1 MFENF
6 DFLWKISIFG
16 QKFRF
21 WTKISIFDL
30 KFRFSTK
37 HFDRRQ
43 KIQSSTKNFDLWP
56 NILISTRI
64 LWKYKFGAKLQFFTQ
79 ISLDRSKFQLS
90 TQTSSGSK
98 LEFQTIQIFNPNF
111 NGRPKF
117 WWSIEISI
125 FFTKIS
131 IFGKKIVKFSTEI
144 PTFENCN
151 YRN

>member
-21 WTKISIFDL
+21 STKNFDHRPNISIFD
-30 KFRFSTK
+30 K
-37 HFDRRQ
+37 

-64 LWKYKFGAKLQFFTQ
+64 LWNCNFSPKFHWTDQNFNYRPKLRVDQNWNFKQFKFSTQ
-79 ISLDRSKFQLS
+79 ISMDDQNFDGRSKF
-90 TQTSSGSK
+90 
-98 LEFQTIQIFNPNF
+98 
-111 NGRPKF
+111 R
-117 WWSIEISI
+117 
-125 FFTKIS
+125 FFLTKIS